1 MPKYFYIAQSS
12 IGESKSGVMEAKD
25 EHQLARAL
33 RQEGLI
39 LIRAKL
45 EEKKKKKFEI
55 SFPSFGVSLTEK
67 MFFTRNLQIMISAG
81 LPFPRAIA
89 TLAAQTRSKIF
100 KKALLDIGEEV
111 AKGKSFSDTLVK
123 YPNIFSELFQN
134 MVKVGEESGTL
145 ENVLKTLTLQ
155 IERDY
160 SIRSKVRGA
169 MMYPAVIICA
179 MLGIGTVMLT
189 TVVPKLAETF
199 QELEIELPMITK
211 IVVGLATFLVQ
222 RWYLVLVILIIL
234 ILLFWQGMKTKKGK
248 KIFDKLTLKIPII
261 SPIVKKTNS
270 AYMVRTLS
278 SLISA
283 GVPIVRS
290 LEITTGTLGNIYY
303 KEAITEVAEKV
314 RKGEKLS
321 EALEP
326 YQNIYPLTIIQMIAI
341 GEETGETSS
350 ILAKLADFFEEEV
363 FNITQN
369 LTSVIEPVLML
380 VVGAAVG
387 LFAVSMFQPIYSML
401 GSIK

>member
-1 MPKYFYIAQSS
+1 MPKYFYIAQSLT
-12 IGESKSGVMEAKD
+12 GESKSGVMEVKD

-33 RQEGLI
+33 KQEGLI

-45 EEKKKKKFEI
+45 EEKKKRNFEI
-55 SFPSFGVSLTEK
+55 SLPSFGVSLTEK

-100 KKALLDIGEEV
+100 KKALLNIGEEV
-111 AKGKSFSDTLVK
+111 NKGKAFSDTLVK

-160 SIRSKVRGA
+160 NIRSKVRGA
-169 MMYPAVIICA
+169 MIYPAVIICA
-179 MLGIGTVMLT
+179 MLGIGTVMLI
-189 TVVPKLAETF
+189 TVVPTLAETF

-211 IVVGLATFLVQ
+211 IVVGLATFLTQ
-222 RWYLVLVILIIL
+222 RWYLVLVALIFL
-234 ILLFWQGMKTKKGK
+234 IFLFWRGMKTQKGK
-248 KIFDKLTLKIPII
+248 KIFDKLILKIPII

-283 GVPIVRS
+283 GVPIVKS
-290 LEITTGTLGNIYY
+290 LEITVGNLGNFYY
-303 KEAITEVAEKV
+303 KEAIAEVTEKV

-326 YQNIYPLTIIQMIAI
+326 HQDIYPPTIIQMIAI

-380 VVGAAVG
+380 IVGAAVG
-387 LFAVSMFQPIYSML
+387 LFAISMFQPIYSML